1 MTTKTHR
8 PALTLPVGPRDHA
21 QGPPTAAVTLV
32 EYGDFECPYCG
43 RAYPIV
49 KELRERMGDTM
60 RFVFRNFP
68 LTEIHP
74 HAALAAQ
81 AAEAAGER
89 GKFWEMHDLLFENQK
104 ALDLAHLVSYG
115 NRLEMD
121 PVALGEALERGAFE
135 PRVQEDF
142 MSGVRS
148 GVNGTPTFFINGA
161 RHDGIWELPYL
172 TAAVEAAR
180 KPVSDG

>member
-1 MTTKTHR
+1 MTMKTHG
-8 PALTLPVGPRDHA
+8 PTLTLPVGPRDHA
-21 QGPPTAAVTLV
+21 QGPATAAVTLV
-32 EYGDFECPYCG
+32 EYGDYECPYCG

-49 KELRERMGDTM
+49 KALQKHMGDAM

-74 HAALAAQ
+74 HAGLAAQ

-104 ALDLAHLVSYG
+104 ALDLAHLASYA
-115 NRLEMD
+115 NRLEID
-121 PVALGEALERGAFE
+121 PVALGEALQRGVFE
-135 PRVQEDF
+135 ARVQEDF
-142 MSGVRS
+142 LSGVRS

-161 RHDGIWELPYL
+161 RYDGIWELPHL

-180 KPVSDG
+180 KPV